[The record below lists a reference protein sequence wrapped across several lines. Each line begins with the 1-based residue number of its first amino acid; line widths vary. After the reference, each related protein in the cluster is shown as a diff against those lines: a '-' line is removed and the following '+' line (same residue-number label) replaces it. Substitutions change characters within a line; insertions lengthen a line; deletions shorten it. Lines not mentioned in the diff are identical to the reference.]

1 MFHANPA
8 GIINPMEKNFSFI
21 FIEILIRCFLRTL
34 EIPIIINWNRLAL
47 IFKSGAR
54 RSNPWPL
61 EWHSSEFPVDH
72 SPNSMNFH

>member
-21 FIEILIRCFLRTL
+21 FIEILIRCSLRTL
-34 EIPIIINWNRLAL
+34 EISIIINRNRLAL

-54 RSNPWPL
+54 GIQ
-61 EWHSSEFPVDH
+61 PVI
-72 SPNSMNFH
+72 S